1 MIQYKG
7 KTARTVE
14 EALDLFGG
22 DTTVYIGAN
31 FDPWIA
37 VAGRHDR
44 IRKVKEIM
52 RMPIYGYKIFD
63 DRNID
68 LYL

>member
-1 MIQYKG
+1 MIQHNG
-7 KTARTVE
+7 KTAETVE
-14 EALDLFGG
+14 EVLDVFG
-22 DTTVYIGAN
+22 DDMTVYIGTN

-37 VAGRHDR
+37 EAGYHDR

-52 RMPIYGYKIFD
+52 RMPIYGYKILD
-63 DRNID
+63 DSNID

>member
-14 EALDLFGG
+14 KALDLFGG

-37 VAGRHDR
+37 VAGHHDR

>member
-1 MIQYKG
+1 MIQYNG
-7 KTARTVE
+7 KTAKTVE
-14 EALDLFGG
+14 EALDIFGD

-37 VAGRHDR
+37 LAGHHGR
-44 IRKVKEIM
+44 IRKIKEIM
-52 RMPIYGYKIFD
+52 RMPIYGYKILD

>member
-1 MIQYKG
+1 MIQYNG
-7 KTARTVE
+7 KTAETVE
-14 EALDLFGG
+14 EALDVFGD

-37 VAGRHDR
+37 EAGHHDG

-52 RMPIYGYKIFD
+52 RMPIYGYKIFY

>member
-37 VAGRHDR
+37 VAGHHDR

-52 RMPIYGYKIFD
+52 RMPIYGYKILD

>member
-1 MIQYKG
+1 M
-7 KTARTVE
+7 
-14 EALDLFGG
+14 
-22 DTTVYIGAN
+22 YIGAN

-37 VAGRHDR
+37 EEGHHDG

-52 RMPIYGYKIFD
+52 RMPIYGYKILD

>member
-1 MIQYKG
+1 MIQYNG
-7 KTARTVE
+7 KTAKTVE
-14 EALDLFGG
+14 EALDIFGD

-37 VAGRHDR
+37 KAGHHDR

-52 RMPIYGYKIFD
+52 RMPIYGYKILD

>member
-37 VAGRHDR
+37 EAGHHDR

-52 RMPIYGYKIFD
+52 RMPIYGYNISD
-63 DRNID
+63 GHHID

>member
-1 MIQYKG
+1 MIQHNG
-7 KTARTVE
+7 KTAETVE
-14 EALDLFGG
+14 EVLDVFG
-22 DTTVYIGAN
+22 DDMTVYIGAN

-37 VAGRHDR
+37 EAGYHDR

-52 RMPIYGYKIFD
+52 RMPIYGYKILD
-63 DRNID
+63 DSNID

>member
-1 MIQYKG
+1 MIQYNG
-7 KTARTVE
+7 KTAKTVE
-14 EALDLFGG
+14 EALDIFGD

-37 VAGRHDR
+37 EAEHHGR

-52 RMPIYGYKIFD
+52 RMPIYGYKILD

>member
-1 MIQYKG
+1 MIQYNG
-7 KTARTVE
+7 KTAETVE
-14 EALDLFGG
+14 AALDVFGD

-31 FDPWIA
+31 FDPWITE
-37 VAGRHDR
+37 AGHHDR

-52 RMPIYGYKIFD
+52 RMPIYGYKILD

>member
-7 KTARTVE
+7 KTAKTVE

-37 VAGRHDR
+37 VAGHHDK

>member
-7 KTARTVE
+7 KAARTVE

-37 VAGRHDR
+37 VAGHHDR
-44 IRKVKEIM
+44 ICKVKEIM
-52 RMPIYGYKIFD
+52 RMPIYGYKISYD
-63 DRNID
+63 GNID

>member
-37 VAGRHDR
+37 VAGHHDK

>member
-1 MIQYKG
+1 MIQYNG
-7 KTARTVE
+7 KTAKTVE
-14 EALDLFGG
+14 EALDIFGD

-37 VAGRHDR
+37 LAGHHDR
-44 IRKVKEIM
+44 IRKIKEIM
-52 RMPIYGYKIFD
+52 RMPIYGYKILD

>member
-14 EALDLFGG
+14 EALDLFDG

-37 VAGRHDR
+37 VAGHHDR

-52 RMPIYGYKIFD
+52 RMPIYGYKILD

>member
-1 MIQYKG
+1 MIQYNG
-7 KTARTVE
+7 KTAKTVE

-37 VAGRHDR
+37 LAGHHDR

-52 RMPIYGYKIFD
+52 RMPIYGYKILD

>member
-37 VAGRHDR
+37 VAGHHDR

-63 DRNID
+63 DQNID

>member
-1 MIQYKG
+1 MIQYNG
-7 KTARTVE
+7 KTAKTVE
-14 EALDLFGG
+14 EALDIFGD

-37 VAGRHDR
+37 ESGHHDK
-44 IRKVKEIM
+44 IRKIKEIM
-52 RMPIYGYKIFD
+52 RMPIYGYKILD

>member
-37 VAGRHDR
+37 VAGHHDR